1 MDRSPAEAN
10 RDEPAGRVQRGI
22 HSVEVAG
29 RILEALL
36 DIERPVRLVDL
47 ARRSGIPAAKL
58 HRYVISLRRA
68 GLLAQ
73 HETSGLYD
81 LGPLARRIARTHGA
95 RAIADVALPVARA
108 LARELGE
115 TVFIAELGAEGPVS
129 VRVAIPDVP
138 LAITP
143 RIGSVHSLMTS
154 ATGRVFA
161 AWLPAAERDALV
173 AGEID
178 ALPPRRRRQRRA
190 EFEASLQTIR
200 AQGLAVAMGERIVG
214 INALSAP
221 VIDDDE
227 RIVLALTVIGNAAT
241 FPPAPRTIADRALL
255 RAAAE
260 IARRLVQ
267 GG

>member
-1 MDRSPAEAN
+1 MDRTSAEAK
-10 RDEPAGRVQRGI
+10 DGGRVQRGI

-29 RILEALL
+29 RVLAALL
-36 DIERPVRLVDL
+36 DMERPVRLVDL
-47 ARRSGIPAAKL
+47 ARRSGIAAAKL

-68 GLLAQ
+68 GLVGQ
-73 HETSGLYD
+73 HEASGLYD
-81 LGPLARRIARTHGA
+81 LGPLARRIGARTHGA
-95 RAIADVALPVARA
+95 RAIADVALPVART

-161 AWLPAAERDALV
+161 AWLPAVEREALV

-178 ALPPRRRRQRRA
+178 ALPPRRRRQQRE
-190 EFEASLQTIR
+190 EFEAALQTTR
-200 AQGLAVAMGERIVG
+200 EQGLAVAIGERIVG

-221 VIDDDE
+221 VIGEDG

-241 FPPAPRTIADRALL
+241 FPPVPRTPTERALL

-260 IARRLVQ
+260 IARRLAQ
-267 GG
+267 GS